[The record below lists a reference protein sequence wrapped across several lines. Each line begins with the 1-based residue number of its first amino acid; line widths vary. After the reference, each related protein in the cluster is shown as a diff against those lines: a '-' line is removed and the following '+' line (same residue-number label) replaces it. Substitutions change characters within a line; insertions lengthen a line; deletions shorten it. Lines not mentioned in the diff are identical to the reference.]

1 MIFCFRCR
9 LERDDFDKLWI
20 VVSQLL
26 LLSHG
31 QASVE
36 RGFSVNKQMERANL
50 CEDTFVAQRI
60 VNDHVKAVGGVMSVD
75 LSKELLASCA
85 ASRGRYATF
94 LEQKQEQRLTAT
106 ESNKRKS
113 VKSDI
118 DDLKVKRRRLQ
129 EDIDELNKCADDF
142 SVRAE
147 VSRDFSY
154 ISKSNAMR
162 KSAKEKSG
170 QLSDIQS
177 DLDGKLSHE
186 GDVKC
191 DFIHKLKPVYGHDHC
206 YVLRLCVPVSVWDML
221 RSLLCYV
228 M

>member
-9 LERDDFDKLWI
+9 LDRDEFDKLWI

-50 CEDTFVAQRI
+50 CEETFVAQRI

-85 ASRGRYATF
+85 ASRSRYTTF
-94 LEQKQEQRLTAT
+94 LEQKQEQRLTAA

-118 DDLKVKRRRLQ
+118 DELKVKRRRLE

-142 SVRAE
+142 FVRAE
-147 VSRDFSY
+147 VNRDFSY

-177 DLDGKLSHE
+177 DLDGKL
-186 GDVKC
+186 
-191 DFIHKLKPVYGHDHC
+191 KLMKDI
-206 YVLRLCVPVSVWDML
+206 
-221 RSLLCYV
+221 
-228 M
+228 